1 LSWIVSFCHG
11 GKGGEK
17 KKGFP
22 KREVVK
28 LAPLEKQDMADI
40 RNSEKRKIP
49 VGTLQGRRGSQ

>member
-11 GKGGEK
+11 GKGSEK

-28 LAPLEKQDMADI
+28 SAPLEKQDMADI
-40 RNSEKRKIP
+40 RNSEKRKILA
-49 VGTLQGRRGSQ
+49 GTL